1 MTLWASEVHPNSPEL
16 RIHSN
21 SHNTVTVVDHDYGKS
36 TRIEVVIQEDFNQMK
51 SLWSS
56 LGRLIEQKE
65 AQARGKIAAESS

>member
-1 MTLWASEVHPNSPEL
+1 MTLWASEVHPNVSRL

-36 TRIEVVIQEDFNQMK
+36 TRIEVVIEEDLAQMK

-56 LGRLIEQKE
+56 LGKLIEQKE
-65 AQARGKIAAESS
+65 QQEKEATNESS

>member
-1 MTLWASEVHPNSPEL
+1 MTLWASEVHPNSPNL

-21 SHNTVTVVDHDYGKS
+21 CHNTVTMVDHNYGKE
-36 TRIEVVIQEDFNQMK
+36 TRIEVVIEEDVAQIK

-65 AQARGKIAAESS
+65 QQIAEKQAQET